1 MAYPDLGRITYCLL
15 KHTYILY
22 KFYICISKNLP
33 ICGYFIHI
41 IIYMCADYQ
50 LITY

>member
-33 ICGYFIHI
+33 IYEYFTYI
-41 IIYMCADYQ
+41 IIYMCTDYQ
-50 LITY
+50 HITY